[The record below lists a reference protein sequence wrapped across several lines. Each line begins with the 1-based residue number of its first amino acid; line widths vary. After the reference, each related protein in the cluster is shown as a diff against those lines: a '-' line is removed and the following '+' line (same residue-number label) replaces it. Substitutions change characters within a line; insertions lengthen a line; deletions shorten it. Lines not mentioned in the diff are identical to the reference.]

1 MPSSP
6 HNPLLVSSNPHCLH
20 KSLFLP
26 KFLILSHNSMFS
38 LPFFHV
44 RPFSILFP
52 SYLFSSNSSF
62 FLTIPNSHKSLFF
75 STVPYSSF
83 SLHSLPRFHI
93 LSIILYPKSL
103 RVLLGFS
110 HFPTQFSIF
119 LSHNSVSSSYSP
131 FTLTLLFLCVGSPF
145 SFKILFSPSALTI
158 FHSFP
163 QFLITPTIPCF
174 LPQLFIIQLDTEFG
188 NCVLNC
194 VFLLPMSFLKSEN
207 IFH

>member
-1 MPSSP
+1 MPSSC
-6 HNPLLVSSNPHCLH
+6 HYPLLMPSNPHCLH

-93 LSIILYPKSL
+93 SSIILYPKIL
-103 RVLLGFS
+103 CVLLGFS

-119 LSHNSVSSSYSP
+119 LSQFCFLFIFSIYSHTSVS
-131 FTLTLLFLCVGSPF
+131 LC
-145 SFKILFSPSALTI
+145 
-158 FHSFP
+158 
-163 QFLITPTIPCF
+163 
-174 LPQLFIIQLDTEFG
+174 
-188 NCVLNC
+188 
-194 VFLLPMSFLKSEN
+194 
-207 IFH
+207 

>member
-1 MPSSP
+1 MPSSC
-6 HNPLLVSSNPHCLH
+6 HNPLLMPSNPHCLH

-38 LPFFHV
+38 LPLFHV

-83 SLHSLPRFHI
+83 SLHSLPWFHI
-93 LSIILYPKSL
+93 LSIILYPKIL
-103 RVLLGFS
+103 HVLLGFS

-119 LSHNSVSSSYSP
+119 LS
-131 FTLTLLFLCVGSPF
+131 
-145 SFKILFSPSALTI
+145 
-158 FHSFP
+158 
-163 QFLITPTIPCF
+163 QFCF
-174 LPQLFIIQLDTEFG
+174 LFIISIYSHTSVSL
-188 NCVLNC
+188 C
-194 VFLLPMSFLKSEN
+194 
-207 IFH
+207 

>member
-1 MPSSP
+1 MPSRP
-6 HNPLLVSSNPHCLH
+6 YNPLLMSSNPHCLH

-44 RPFSILFP
+44 RPFSVLFP

-119 LSHNSVSSSYSP
+119 LSQFCFLFIFSIYSHTSVS
-131 FTLTLLFLCVGSPF
+131 LCWF
-145 SFKILFSPSALTI
+145 SILF
-158 FHSFP
+158 
-163 QFLITPTIPCF
+163 
-174 LPQLFIIQLDTEFG
+174 
-188 NCVLNC
+188 
-194 VFLLPMSFLKSEN
+194 
-207 IFH
+207 